1 MAAGR
6 HSAGNEGATP
16 VDVLLLFP
24 DDWAAYSP
32 TLLRLTQLLSRSFRV
47 RAHVLDTGRVD
58 NSLLDP
64 ALFRRIEVPGCM
76 ARLLKMLG
84 LYRPF
89 RALALARSAR
99 KELASSTRIVAIDA
113 DGAVASR
120 LLGRAFHFLS
130 LEVGRHPVLKRL
142 VDRHALSVTIQSPE
156 RLEYLLGIQ
165 LASRLPVFYI
175 QNAPDAPESTPV
187 ARHLAPHAHPRLV
200 YLGHVM
206 PLHGLV
212 PMLELLKAWPEA
224 SLTLQGIQ
232 TAQGL
237 DLIHGRYQDL
247 LDAGRLIIGKDYVQ
261 EEAITAFLS
270 RFDIGLCFYELGKRR
285 ADFNYQSS
293 PAGKMFNYFAAGLPV
308 IASDLIGLRPV
319 SLHRAGIQ
327 VPSHDA
333 AILLEAGRAIMANYT
348 SYSEGASRAA
358 VHYDF
363 RRSAEQLLAFLRA
376 DSVHP

>member
-1 MAAGR
+1 M
-6 HSAGNEGATP
+6 TP

-32 TLLRLTQLLSRSFRV
+32 TLLRLTQLLSRSFTV
-47 RAHVLDTGRVD
+47 RAHIMDTGRVD

-64 ALFRRIEVPGCM
+64 ALFRRVEVPG
-76 ARLLKMLG
+76 RITKLLKMFG

-99 KELASSTRIVAIDA
+99 RELAASTRIVAIDA
-113 DGAVASR
+113 DGAVAAR
-120 LLGRAFHFLS
+120 LLGRRFHFLS
-130 LEVGRHPVLKRL
+130 LEVGRHPVLRRL
-142 VDRHALSVTIQSPE
+142 VGRYALSVTIQSPE
-156 RLEYLLGIQ
+156 RLEYLLGAK
-165 LASRLPVFYI
+165 LAARLPVFYI
-175 QNAPDAPESTPV
+175 QNAPDAPPTTPGPRKIN
-187 ARHLAPHAHPRLV
+187 AHAPRLI

-232 TAQGL
+232 TRQGME
-237 DLIHGRYQDL
+237 LIHGRYRDL
-247 LDAGRLIIGKDYVQ
+247 LDAGRLTIGNDYVP
-261 EEAITAFLS
+261 EEAITAFLAG
-270 RFDIGLCFYELGKRR
+270 FDIGLCFYELGKHQS
-285 ADFNYQSS
+285 DFNYQSS

-333 AILLEAGRAIMANYT
+333 RTLLEAGHAIVADYAA
-348 SYSEGASRAA
+348 YSEGASRAA
-358 VHYDF
+358 IHYDF
-363 RRSAEQLLAFLRA
+363 QRSAGQLLAFLRTDA
-376 DSVHP
+376 THP